1 MFTSQATRG
10 VPSRN
15 WLDMQGTASLNRV
28 VLPAI
33 PGPMWTT
40 RFNPLP

>member
-1 MFTSQATRG
+1 MFTSQATRD
-10 VPSRN
+10 VPNRN

-28 VLPAI
+28 VLPTI
-33 PGPMWTT
+33 PGPTSTT